1 MAATGGEPSP
11 QLASPSTPPPENT
24 KLQLDLVKVEELEGK
39 ITSELASLKDSI
51 STMARVR
58 RWGGLH
64 CMLYTLINLKV
75 DCMCVEISRTHAALI
90 AAFNS
95 TN

>member
-11 QLASPSTPPPENT
+11 HLTPPSTPPPENT

-51 STMARVR
+51 STMTRVR
-58 RWGGLH
+58 RRGGLQ
-64 CMLYTLINLKV
+64 CMLYISLYIYV
-75 DCMCVEISRTHAALI
+75 VCVWRYSYLGLMA
-90 AAFNS
+90 
-95 TN
+95 

>member
-11 QLASPSTPPPENT
+11 HLASPSTPPPENT

-51 STMARVR
+51 STMTMQGEEMGRSP
-58 RWGGLH
+58 LH
-64 CMLYTLINLKV
+64 AVYITLYSLNNKLYVCGDTLKLSLNDI
-75 DCMCVEISRTHAALI
+75 
-90 AAFNS
+90 
-95 TN
+95 